1 MTVWQLADKY
11 IASFKRY
18 LHMLNIEEYQTICR
32 ATDHIKEQIAMIQQL
47 EEKGFT
53 YIIPAD

>member
-1 MTVWQLADKY
+1 MTVRQLADKY

-18 LHMLNIEEYQTICR
+18 IQMLNIDEYQIICR

-47 EEKGFT
+47 EEK
-53 YIIPAD
+53 

>member
-18 LHMLNIEEYQTICR
+18 LKLLNIDEYKTICR
-32 ATDHIKEQIAMIQQL
+32 ATDHIPEQIVMIQQL
-47 EEKGFT
+47 EEK
-53 YIIPAD
+53 

>member
-18 LHMLNIEEYQTICR
+18 IKMLNIDEYQVICR

-47 EEKGFT
+47 EKK
-53 YIIPAD
+53 